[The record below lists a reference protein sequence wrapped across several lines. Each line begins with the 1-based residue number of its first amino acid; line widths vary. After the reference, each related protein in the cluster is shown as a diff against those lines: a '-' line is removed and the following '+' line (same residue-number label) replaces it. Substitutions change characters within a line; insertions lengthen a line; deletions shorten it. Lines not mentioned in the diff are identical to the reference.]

1 MSAVSGETKWNIY
14 LHDFWVSALFQ
25 NRTSS
30 FSQQPSPEK
39 CQNPMLVWFLSK
51 QSILKRNQTSS
62 GKIFKWFFLNNRAQT
77 TGSWLRQQTWCEVE
91 EGSRGFL
98 KMGWLC
104 FWQKLYHWIRIF
116 DQRGFWP
123 IHLYSGCTTR
133 SGMPR
138 IQQIHRRCR
147 NESDS
152 PLKGF
157 RQTWE
162 KSGFARINS
171 SPLKQIYYTLNLAR
185 GEKRTHI
192 RYDLLSWSSFI
203 SFLGKLLHWK
213 SWGGERVEREE
224 WFCHN
229 QFLSVARQNIA
240 LGQQS
245 AWEKF

>member
-1 MSAVSGETKWNIY
+1 MVHAYIKRNTILCSPTTTNVCSIWWNKMKH
-14 LHDFWVSALFQ
+14 LFTWFLGFGSFFQ

-77 TGSWLRQQTWCEVE
+77 TGSWLCQQTWCEVE

-104 FWQKLYHWIRIF
+104 FWKKLYQWIMIF

-133 SGMPR
+133 SGVPWIGSNKYTDDAEMSR
-138 IQQIHRRCR
+138 I
-147 NESDS
+147 
-152 PLKGF
+152 
-157 RQTWE
+157 
-162 KSGFARINS
+162 
-171 SPLKQIYYTLNLAR
+171 
-185 GEKRTHI
+185 
-192 RYDLLSWSSFI
+192 
-203 SFLGKLLHWK
+203 LH
-213 SWGGERVEREE
+213 
-224 WFCHN
+224 
-229 QFLSVARQNIA
+229 
-240 LGQQS
+240 
-245 AWEKF
+245 

>member
-1 MSAVSGETKWNIY
+1 MFANNNKCLQYLVKQNETFFYMIFGFR
-14 LHDFWVSALFQ
+14 LFFQ

-77 TGSWLRQQTWCEVE
+77 TGSWLCQQTWCEVE

-138 IQQIHRRCR
+138 IGS
-147 NESDS
+147 NKYTDDAEMS
-152 PLKGF
+152 
-157 RQTWE
+157 
-162 KSGFARINS
+162 RI
-171 SPLKQIYYTLNLAR
+171 
-185 GEKRTHI
+185 
-192 RYDLLSWSSFI
+192 
-203 SFLGKLLHWK
+203 LH
-213 SWGGERVEREE
+213 
-224 WFCHN
+224 
-229 QFLSVARQNIA
+229 
-240 LGQQS
+240 
-245 AWEKF
+245 